1 MLTAAPA
8 GGRPFMMTGNR
19 VTKAIKLTLTEDEAE
34 IIVDALE
41 ADMEGYLE
49 SAKEARG
56 NANREDVKTFSEAAE
71 RIGALLNKVRA
82 LLD

>member
-1 MLTAAPA
+1 M
-8 GGRPFMMTGNR
+8 
-19 VTKAIKLTLTEDEAE
+19 AIKLTLTEDEAE
-34 IIVDALE
+34 MIVDALE

-56 NANREDVKTFSEAAE
+56 NSNREDVKTFGEAAE
-71 RIGALLNKVRA
+71 RIGGLINKLRA